1 MAAHSLKSD
10 SDMSINHKKPS
21 ELLPAPVLPVAYG
34 DNVFLEDVIAGA
46 RVDIELNR
54 NVYPGTQVTLE
65 YKVGNTSNRLVI
77 PLQEGRASFL
87 IPPCAFINS
96 LWVGGMQMRYW
107 VDDPLHKS
115 EVLDL
120 GVSMRW

>member
-1 MAAHSLKSD
+1 
-10 SDMSINHKKPS
+10 MSINHKKPS

-34 DNVFLEDVIAGA
+34 DTVFIEDVIAGA

-54 NVYPGTQVTLE
+54 NVYLGTQVTLE
-65 YKVGNTSNRLVI
+65 YKVGKTLNRLVI

-87 IPPCAFINS
+87 IPARAFFNS
-96 LWVGGMQMRYW
+96 LWAGGMQMRYW